1 MTQYSA
7 TVYTT
12 TDAIKHDDW
21 VSISANNTY
30 FQKEFLEAFE
40 VSNPNILFRY
50 IVIYHKSKAIG
61 IANLQIITLSID
73 VILENI
79 KISEISKK
87 FLRYFLTSYP
97 LKIMFCG
104 NIFLS
109 GEHGIYLKNNIDKKA
124 AFLIISKT
132 IKDLIRLS
140 EYKPIHAI
148 FIKDFY
154 QKSLHITNHLL
165 HFNYI
170 KMPVEPNMVL
180 KLNPHWKTFEDYK
193 NDLKSKYRIKVNKA
207 DKTSRHLSVKSF
219 NESDFK
225 TYQIELQQLYENTIA
240 NANFNAQVL
249 NLNTYIK
256 LRETYGNNFIVHAY
270 FLDHQL
276 IGFLSALVNKNH
288 LDAYFIGLNYG
299 LNKIHAIYPRILNDY
314 VRLGI
319 AHKVSQINFGR
330 TASEIKSTIGAK
342 PEHLVCYT
350 RHKHNVIN
358 KLLQPFMSRVK
369 IKDFREHQPFK
380 KSNEAS

>member
-21 VSISANNTY
+21 VTINAKTTY
-30 FQKEFLEAFE
+30 FNKEFLKAFE

-50 IVIYHKSKAIG
+50 IVIYDKSRAIG
-61 IANLQIITLSID
+61 LANLQIITLSID
-73 VILENI
+73 VILKNI
-79 KISEISKK
+79 KISEIAKK
-87 FLRYFLTSYP
+87 IVRYFLKNYP

-109 GEHGIYLKNNIDKKA
+109 GEHGIYLKNDIDKKA

-132 IKDLIRLS
+132 IKDLVGLS
-140 EYKPIHAI
+140 EYKPIHAV

-154 QKSLHITNHLL
+154 QKSLQITNHLL
-165 HFNYI
+165 RFNYI
-170 KMPVEPNMVL
+170 QMPLEPNMIL
-180 KLNPHWKTFEDYK
+180 RLNPHWKTFEDYI
-193 NDLKSKYRIKVNKA
+193 NDLKSKYRIKVKKA

-219 NESDFK
+219 NENDFK
-225 TYQIELQQLYENTIA
+225 TYQFELQQLYENTIS

-249 NLNTYIK
+249 NLNTYVK
-256 LRETYGNNFIVHAY
+256 LRETYGNNFIVNAY

-276 IGFLSALVNKNH
+276 IGFLSALKNNNH
-288 LDAYFIGLNYG
+288 LDAYFIGLNYE
-299 LNKIHAIYPRILNDY
+299 LNKTHAVYPRILNDY

-319 AHKVSQINFGR
+319 AHQVSHINFGR
-330 TASEIKSTIGAK
+330 TASEIKTTIGAK

-350 RHKHNVIN
+350 RHKHNIIN

-369 IKDFREHQPFK
+369 IKDFKEHQPFK
-380 KSNEAS
+380 KAHEAS